1 MATNDEGMSTSK
13 KVVAGAALGV
23 AIPAAVGAAK
33 KLMGNGDDS
42 DGRQR
47 STQRRKTSAT
57 RSAASRSRSTTKAGT
72 AKRTT
77 AKRTTA
83 KRTTAKRTTAKRGTA
98 KRTTA
103 KRTTATRSAAT
114 PTREQLYRQATRL
127 KIDGRSSMTKAE
139 LQRAVNRA
147 KSRTRSRS

>member
-83 KRTTAKRTTAKRGTA
+83 KRGTA

>member
-1 MATNDEGMSTSK
+1 MATTDEGMSTSK

-42 DGRQR
+42 DGSRQP
-47 STQRRKTSAT
+47 TQRRKKSATSSRSKATKPRSAAKSRSTKAGSAKRATTKRASTAKRRSTTSKRSTSAKT
-57 RSAASRSRSTTKAGT
+57 RSAS
-72 AKRTT
+72 
-77 AKRTTA
+77 
-83 KRTTAKRTTAKRGTA
+83 
-98 KRTTA
+98 
-103 KRTTATRSAAT
+103 TRSAAT

-147 KSRTRSRS
+147 KSRAK

>member
-103 KRTTATRSAAT
+103 TRSAAT